1 MIQRFTFIATLLMA
15 IALLGTVHAQD
26 AGMGEVP
33 GQVEITDTDLER
45 FVEVQADIQSIVQ
58 EYSARL
64 EGTEDSEAAAQL
76 QQEASQMMVAAVE
89 DIGLD
94 VATYNNIAV
103 ALEQDEDLQQRVQQM
118 MQ

>member
-1 MIQRFTFIATLLMA
+1 MHRFLVL
-15 IALLGTVHAQD
+15 IALIFGISAGTQLWAQE
-26 AGMGEVP
+26 GGLGEVP
-33 GQVEITDTDLER
+33 GQAEITESQLQL
-45 FVEVQADIQSIVQ
+45 FVDVQDDIQDIVQ
-58 EYSARL
+58 DYSARL
-64 EGTEDSEAAAQL
+64 EGTEDPEAAAQL

-103 ALEQDEDLQQRVQQM
+103 ALEQDEDLQERVREM